1 MGETRKKPF
10 REEKQGGFVNDVGSE
25 DENKDAEKNRIY
37 SEFLGGG
44 GESDCDEQDETEG
57 DLTVKRAAK
66 NIASCIAT
74 QCDT

>member
-1 MGETRKKPF
+1 MHWIWKFLCVRS
-10 REEKQGGFVNDVGSE
+10 FVNDVDSE
-25 DENKDAEKNRIY
+25 AENYDTDKKRINL
-37 SEFLGGG
+37 EFLGGA